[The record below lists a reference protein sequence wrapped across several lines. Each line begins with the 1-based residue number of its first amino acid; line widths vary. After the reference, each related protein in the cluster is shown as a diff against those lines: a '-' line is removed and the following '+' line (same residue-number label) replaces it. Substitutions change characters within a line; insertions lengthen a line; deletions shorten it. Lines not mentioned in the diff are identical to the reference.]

1 MPYVKDS
8 QLHGQ
13 GVFADRKYSIGDTI
27 ELCPYLVTDDDDVGE
42 DCVLPDYM
50 FQSPND
56 DCEEYL
62 IALGLGMVYNHSSD
76 PNAEWEINE
85 EDNRFIRFVAVKEIK
100 ENEEICHDY
109 GDEYWESR

>member
-13 GVFADRKYSIGDTI
+13 GVFA
-27 ELCPYLVTDDDDVGE
+27 
-42 DCVLPDYM
+42 
-50 FQSPND
+50 
-56 DCEEYL
+56 EEYL